1 MNHNVFDKRIK
12 NPRRP
17 KKLTKHD
24 ERNIIRP
31 VHCLRIFIGSF
42 TAKRLRTEADIL
54 ATISVWTN
62 PIVLNRHGYRY
73 LQSRKKGMLTSK
85 DAYKRLK
92 FARQMKRLSP
102 YFWKRY
108 VRFYFDGTSFV
119 DKTNPYDQARTVKL
133 RAWRRRNECLAQ
145 HCTSKGKKAEVKGK
159 VVHFYFLAIA
169 YKKGVICCDK
179 YTKRLNGEF
188 YESYIRKSFPK
199 HFQASANPKAMHFLH
214 DGDLSQNSAVAQKAM
229 SDVDALLLRI
239 SARSP
244 DFNPI
249 VRIFSSSCQR
259 CSIKKRCS

>member
-1 MNHNVFDKRIK
+1 MFSTSELKTRGGRRNLQSMMKGILYVQYTVWEFSLDPS
-12 NPRRP
+12 PRKDSELR
-17 KKLTKHD
+17 LTSS
-24 ERNIIRP
+24 P
-31 VHCLRIFIGSF
+31 QFQFG
-42 TAKRLRTEADIL
+42 
-54 ATISVWTN
+54 
-62 PIVLNRHGYRY
+62 PIPEYLIDGYRY

-108 VRFYFDGTSFV
+108 VRFYFDGKSFV

-133 RAWRRRNECLAQ
+133 RAWRRRNEGLVL

-159 VVHFYFLAIA
+159 VVHFYFLPIA
-169 YKKGVICCDK
+169 CKKGVICCDK
-179 YTKRLNGEF
+179 YTERLNGEF